1 MGFIGFNRRL
11 TRDPFRRSAMS
22 FEYMPVNDFYI
33 TILLI
38 EIKQYLRDVSLQ
50 GITTYHDRIT
60 DCVMVKY

>member
-1 MGFIGFNRRL
+1 
-11 TRDPFRRSAMS
+11 MS

-60 DCVMVKY
+60 DWVMIKY